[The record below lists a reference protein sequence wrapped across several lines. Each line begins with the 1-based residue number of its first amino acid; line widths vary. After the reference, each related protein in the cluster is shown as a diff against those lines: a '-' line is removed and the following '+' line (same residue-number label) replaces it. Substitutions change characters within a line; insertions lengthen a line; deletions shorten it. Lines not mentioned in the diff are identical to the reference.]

1 MDLLCIYH
9 RGRAMPMRGMK
20 AFLGSLAGVLAMAAG
35 SGEALADVKQQCADA
50 YVQTQTARKASK
62 LRGAREQVLLCA
74 QNACPDVVKKECAVW
89 LTEIDASLPT
99 VVFEARDSSGSETSA
114 VRVLFDGEVLKE
126 QLDGKA
132 VTVDPGE
139 HRVRY
144 ELEGQAPIEELVVI
158 REGEKNRKLSITFLK
173 AAPVTPPPGSDTSA
187 GGLGGVPTITYVLG
201 GVGVVGI
208 GLFAT
213 FGILGTSDKSELED
227 TCAPSCSEADV
238 DGVRAKLIAADVSL
252 GVGVVALGVA
262 AFLFFT
268 APPAT
273 AAPAPATALRF
284 DWQPT
289 QGGFVTTF
297 GGRF

>member
-1 MDLLCIYH
+1 
-9 RGRAMPMRGMK
+9 
-20 AFLGSLAGVLAMAAG
+20 MAAG
-35 SGEALADVKQQCADA
+35 SGEAVADVKQQCADA

-89 LTEIDASLPT
+89 LTEIDASMPT
-99 VVFEARDSSGSETSA
+99 VVFEARDASGSETSA
-114 VRVLFDGEVLKE
+114 VRVFFDGQVLKE

-132 VTVDPGE
+132 VTIDPGE

-158 REGEKNRKLSITFLK
+158 REGEKNRRLSITFLK
-173 AAPVTPPPGSDTSA
+173 AAPGTSPPGSDTS
-187 GGLGGVPTITYVLG
+187 GGGAGGVPPITYVLG

-213 FGILGTSDKSELED
+213 FGILGVSDKSELED
-227 TCAPSCSEADV
+227 TCAPNCSESDV

-262 AFLFFT
+262 AVLFFT

-273 AAPAPATALRF
+273 AAPAPAPATALRF